1 MLYLL
6 QVGFQP
12 DAGAGIMVFSPPV
25 AQEVT
30 VGVNARLSL
39 LLVLAFLIGG
49 AVYLWL
55 RPADAPPVTTAAPV
69 PAPVP
74 AKPATEPKPP
84 TPSAASEQFLILA
97 ASWQPAFCEGA
108 ASKPECRQQSR
119 TRFDATNFSLHGLW
133 PTGEYCKVSSKLA
146 ELDRDGRWSALP
158 PVDLPID
165 LQKVLDEVMPGTRSQ
180 LERHEWVK
188 HGTCFGTAAT
198 RYFTTATQLLAALNA
213 SKVRDLFADNIG
225 KTLTRDQIREAFD
238 KSFGRDAG
246 QRVRIAC
253 DDDGKRRIIS
263 EITIG
268 LWGAPGTNPDL
279 GKLIRA
285 ARPTDGGCIGG
296 IVDAVG
302 LQ

>member
-1 MLYLL
+1 MNPRLL
-6 QVGFQP
+6 S
-12 DAGAGIMVFSPPV
+12 A
-25 AQEVT
+25 
-30 VGVNARLSL
+30 L
-39 LLVLAFLIGG
+39 LLALLIGG

-55 RPADAPPVTTAAPV
+55 RPADAPPIAPTA
-69 PAPVP
+69 PAPTQQAP
-74 AKPATEPKPP
+74 KPEPAT
-84 TPSAASEQFLILA
+84 PSKASGQFLILA

-108 ASKPECRQQSR
+108 ANKPECRQQSR
-119 TRFDATNFSLHGLW
+119 TRFDASNFSLHGLW
-133 PTGEYCKVSSKLA
+133 PTGEYCEVPSKA
-146 ELDRDGRWSALP
+146 EALDRDGRWSALP
-158 PVDLPID
+158 PVELPAE

-180 LERHEWVK
+180 LERHEWIK
-188 HGTCFGTAAT
+188 HGTCYGADETP
-198 RYFTTATQLLAALNA
+198 YFSAATQLLAALNA

-238 KSFGRDAG
+238 DAFGRNAG

-268 LWGAPGTNPDL
+268 LWGVPGAAPDF

>member
-1 MLYLL
+1 MNPR
-6 QVGFQP
+6 FIT
-12 DAGAGIMVFSPPV
+12 A
-25 AQEVT
+25 
-30 VGVNARLSL
+30 L
-39 LLVLAFLIGG
+39 LLASLIGG

-55 RPADAPPVTTAAPV
+55 KPTDPPPVVATA
-69 PAPVP
+69 PAPAEP
-74 AKPATEPKPP
+74 APKPEP
-84 TPSAASEQFLILA
+84 TTPSRASEQFLILA

-108 ASKPECRQQSR
+108 AGKPECRQQSR
-119 TRFDATNFSLHGLW
+119 TRFDANHFSLHGLW
-133 PTGEYCKVSSKLA
+133 PTGAYCEVSSQL
-146 ELDRDGRWSALP
+146 EQLDRDGRWSALP
-158 PVDLPID
+158 PVELPTA
-165 LQKVLDEVMPGTRSQ
+165 LQKTLDEVMPGTRSQ
-180 LERHEWVK
+180 LERHEWIK
-188 HGTCFGTAAT
+188 HGSCFGADEA
-198 RYFTTATQLLAALNA
+198 RYYATATQLLAALNA
-213 SKVRDLFADNIG
+213 SKVRDLFADSIG

-238 KSFGRDAG
+238 DAFGRGAG

-268 LWGAPGTNPDL
+268 LWGAPADPPNL

>member
-1 MLYLL
+1 MNPRFLSALL
-6 QVGFQP
+6 
-12 DAGAGIMVFSPPV
+12 
-25 AQEVT
+25 
-30 VGVNARLSL
+30 
-39 LLVLAFLIGG
+39 LAFLIGG

-55 RPADAPPVTTAAPV
+55 RPADAPPVAPTTPAPTQPV
-69 PAPVP
+69 PEQ
-74 AKPATEPKPP
+74 KPAT
-84 TPSAASEQFLILA
+84 PSNTSEQFLILA

-108 ASKPECRQQSR
+108 ASKPECHQQSR
-119 TRFDATNFSLHGLW
+119 TRFDANHFSLHGLW
-133 PTGEYCKVSSKLA
+133 PTGEYCEVSSQL
-146 ELDRDGRWSALP
+146 EGLDRDGRWSALP
-158 PVDLPID
+158 PVELPAD
-165 LQKVLDEVMPGTRSQ
+165 LQRTLDEVMPGTRSQ
-180 LERHEWVK
+180 LERHEWIK
-188 HGTCFGTAAT
+188 HGTCYGAGETP
-198 RYFTTATQLLAALNA
+198 YFSTATQLLAALNA

-225 KTLTRDQIREAFD
+225 TTLTRDQIREAFD
-238 KSFGRDAG
+238 DAFGRDAG

-268 LWGAPGTNPDL
+268 LWGAPGDAPNL

>member
-1 MLYLL
+1 MNPRFLTALL
-6 QVGFQP
+6 
-12 DAGAGIMVFSPPV
+12 
-25 AQEVT
+25 
-30 VGVNARLSL
+30 
-39 LLVLAFLIGG
+39 LAFLIGG

-55 RPADAPPVTTAAPV
+55 KPVD
-69 PAPVP
+69 PAPVITTTP
-74 AKPATEPKPP
+74 APRESTSEPKP
-84 TPSAASEQFLILA
+84 TTSSKASDQFLILA

-108 ASKPECRQQSR
+108 AGKPECRQQSS
-119 TRFDATNFSLHGLW
+119 TRFDANHFSLHGLW
-133 PTGEYCKVSSKLA
+133 PTGEYCGVSSKL
-146 ELDRDGRWSALP
+146 EQLDRDGRWSALP
-158 PVDLPID
+158 PVELPADLR
-165 LQKVLDEVMPGTRSQ
+165 KGLDQMMPGTRSQ
-180 LERHEWVK
+180 LERHEWIK
-188 HGTCFGTAAT
+188 HGTCFGTDEASFYGA
-198 RYFTTATQLLAALNA
+198 ATQLLAALNA

-238 KSFGRDAG
+238 DAFGTGAG

-268 LWGAPGTNPDL
+268 LWGAPGDSPNL

-296 IVDAVG
+296 IVDTVG

>member
-1 MLYLL
+1 MNPRLL
-6 QVGFQP
+6 S
-12 DAGAGIMVFSPPV
+12 A
-25 AQEVT
+25 
-30 VGVNARLSL
+30 L
-39 LLVLAFLIGG
+39 LLAFLIGG

-55 RPADAPPVTTAAPV
+55 RPVDAPPVAPTA
-69 PAPVP
+69 PAPMQP
-74 AKPATEPKPP
+74 APRAEPP
-84 TPSAASEQFLILA
+84 TPSKASEQFLILA

-119 TRFDATNFSLHGLW
+119 TRFDASNFSLHGLW
-133 PTGEYCKVSSKLA
+133 PTGEYCDVSAKI
-146 ELDRDGRWSALP
+146 EQLDRDGRWSALP
-158 PVDLPID
+158 PVELPAE
-165 LQKVLDEVMPGTRSQ
+165 LQKTLDDVMPGTRSQ
-180 LERHEWVK
+180 LERHEWIK
-188 HGTCFGTAAT
+188 HGTCYGADETP
-198 RYFTTATQLLAALNA
+198 YFSAATQLLAALNA
-213 SKVRDLFADNIG
+213 SKVRDLFAANIG

-238 KSFGRDAG
+238 DSFGRGAG

-268 LWGAPGTNPDL
+268 LWGAPGDAPNL

>member
-1 MLYLL
+1 MNPR
-6 QVGFQP
+6 F
-12 DAGAGIMVFSPPV
+12 
-25 AQEVT
+25 
-30 VGVNARLSL
+30 SL
-39 LLVLAFLIGG
+39 LLVAAFLIGG
-49 AVYLWL
+49 ALFLWL
-55 RPADAPPVTTAAPV
+55 RPTNTLPPVIA

-74 AKPATEPKPP
+74 AEPAAEPKPA

-108 ASKPECRQQSR
+108 AGKPECRQQSR
-119 TRFDATNFSLHGLW
+119 TRFDASNFSLHGLW
-133 PTGEYCKVSSKLA
+133 PTGEYCDVSSQL
-146 ELDRDGRWSALP
+146 EQLDRDGRWSALP
-158 PVDLPID
+158 PVELPAE
-165 LQKVLDEVMPGTRSQ
+165 LRKTLDEVMPGTRSQ
-180 LERHEWVK
+180 LERHEWIK
-188 HGTCFGTAAT
+188 HGTCFGTDPASYYAGAT
-198 RYFTTATQLLAALNA
+198 ELLAALNA
-213 SKVRDLFADNIG
+213 SKVRELFADNIG

-238 KSFGRDAG
+238 DSFGRNAG

-268 LWGAPGTNPDL
+268 LWGAPGADPDF

-296 IVDAVG
+296 IVDAAG